1 MSSNS
6 NLYNKIVLTAPRQES
21 PLPPKTYK
29 GFSSISPDSENF
41 NLFDLQLIRQD
52 LINHFH
58 VRQGERLMN
67 PRFGTIIWDVL
78 FEPLTEELK
87 QLITANVTDIVNF
100 DPRIV
105 ADNVVVSQYESGIQI
120 ECQLTYLPYNL
131 AQGMRLRFDQ
141 ENGLLAE

>member
-1 MSSNS
+1 MASNA
-6 NLYNKIVLTAPRQES
+6 NLYKKVVLTAPRQEN

-29 GFSSISPDSENF
+29 GFSSVSTESENF

-67 PRFGTIIWDVL
+67 PKFGTIIWDVL

-120 ECQLTYLPYNL
+120 ECQLTYLPYNVS
-131 AQGMRLRFDQ
+131 QGMRLKFDQ